1 MAMLPRLWSL
11 SGLSV
16 ELGIDRRT
24 LAAQLASVPPDGKTG
39 ARDGWRLTTVL
50 GALGWG
56 KPARTKGARVSGN
69 ADYELW
75 RARWMRQRAIDA
87 EREAK
92 VREGQLVERE
102 PYLAAQKEVW
112 SRILLQA
119 RARFLAFP
127 SRLAAYYP
135 GLKTQADVFKWATVE
150 VRKILQILAD
160 AKPVAVEGP
169 YKIPVYAPAEEAEDD
184 VEADEVEDAT
194 DEPRRT

>member
-1 MAMLPRLWSL
+1 MSMLPKLWTL
-11 SGLSV
+11 SALSV
-16 ELGIDRRT
+16 ELQIDRRT
-24 LAAQLASVPPDGKTG
+24 LGAKLAEVPPDGKSG
-39 ARDGWRLTTVL
+39 PNPAWRLTTTLV
-50 GALGWG
+50 ALGWG

-69 ADYELW
+69 ADYEKW
-75 RARWMRQRAIDA
+75 RARWMKQRAFDA

-92 VREGQLVERE
+92 VREGNLVELA
-102 PYLAAQKEVW
+102 PYQAAQKEVW

-135 GLKTQADVFKWATVE
+135 GLKTQADVFTWATSE
-150 VRKILQILAD
+150 IRKILQILAD
-160 AKPVAVEGP
+160 TRPIATEGP